1 MGLDQYAIVYPP
13 YKGNTDFKPA
23 KDDGAQLLSQWRKH
37 PNLQGWMTNLYN
49 VRMRLQN
56 QVGVTNAEHWGSG
69 TFNIQA
75 VPMGMGEDGPAELPE
90 EIVKLN
96 EKFQEHMAKIQ
107 QDIVGSVHEF
117 ADADDYVFNC
127 DYIRLTESDLDQL
140 EEAINRGELPPT
152 TGFFFGDNADEHY
165 KEQDLKFIADAR
177 IAMSMGFQVYY
188 TSDW

>member
-1 MGLDQYAIVYPP
+1 MGLDQYAIVCPP

-23 KDDGAQLLSQWRKH
+23 KEEGARLLFQWRKH
-37 PNLQGWMTNLYN
+37 PNLQGWMTSLYN

-56 QVGVTNAEHWGSG
+56 QVGITNAEHRGSG

-75 VPMGMGEDGPAELPE
+75 IPMGMGEDGPAELPGD
-90 EIVKLN
+90 IVKLN
-96 EKFQEHMAKIQ
+96 EEFQEHMAFFQQKILE
-107 QDIVGSVHEF
+107 SALEF
-117 ADADDYVFNC
+117 ADDNDYVFNC

-177 IAMSMGFQVYY
+177 DAMAMGFQVYY